1 MTKTLFQQHKK
12 GLYTW
17 TPPDAQY
24 KNQLIVFFSPEDGE
38 ALYSQQKQDLELTV
52 AQIMNSLLQ
61 NSNLIFKKVGKT
73 TRPFRYDLNQIP
85 YDFTVEVMKRFK
97 I

>member
-24 KNQLIVFFSPEDGE
+24 QNQIDYIFSPEDGQV
-38 ALYSQQKQDLELTV
+38 LYSQQKQDLELTV
-52 AQIMNSLLQ
+52 AQIMKLFAAK
-61 NSNLIFKKVGKT
+61 FK
-73 TRPFRYDLNQIP
+73 LNIQ
-85 YDFTVEVMKRFK
+85 ESRENH
-97 I
+97 